1 MTTESSNNE
10 TTPSPLPLAIALFQ
24 NFARDWTWGIWSVED
39 WNFKFESTRY
49 DLGPNG
55 QWGPQFLYGSLAAM
69 AATLISAGICKA
81 SGKEIPIKDMIA
93 TLVGTM
99 AAIIPWNAGQNL
111 GMMLGQAMG
120 MSQVNSAY
128 FASTFTGI
136 FEGATQFIMIKIT
149 SKLCDAEERR
159 KFCENPKH
167 YLTDLFDT
175 ETLKQ
180 FAKEF
185 GFSITIGAIPGAV
198 WQLVFTACGVAGMSA
213 VPTGL
218 LIAIAVGLANLGV
231 AKIQEKLFAPQVN
244 FFRPEHTRFSE
255 DRLLFQGE
263 DYRAGEL
270 DIALAFD

>member
-1 MTTESSNNE
+1 MSSESSNNNS
-10 TTPSPLPLAIALFQ
+10 TSTISLAIALAQ

-55 QWGPQFLYGSLAAM
+55 QWGPQFLYGSLAAIS
-69 AATLISAGICKA
+69 ATLISAGICKA
-81 SGKEIPIKDMIA
+81 SGKQIPVKDMMA
-93 TLVGTM
+93 SLVGTM

-111 GMMLGQAMG
+111 GILIGNALGWP
-120 MSQVNSAY
+120 QVNSAF

-159 KFCENPKH
+159 KFCEDPKQ
-167 YLTDLFDT
+167 YLTDLFDK

-180 FAKEF
+180 FSKEF
-185 GFSITIGAIPGAV
+185 GYSISIGAIPGAI
-198 WQLVFTACGVAGMSA
+198 WQLVFTACGVAGISA

-218 LIAIAVGLANLGV
+218 LIALAVGLANFGV
-231 AKIQEKLFAPQVN
+231 AKVQEKLFAPQTY
-244 FFRPEHTRFSE
+244 FFLPTRTAPVE
-255 DRLLFQGE
+255 ID
-263 DYRAGEL
+263 
-270 DIALAFD
+270 LAPAQLTLI